1 MAIETYKLASGAV
14 RYRATAYMDNHRK
27 VSKRGFRTKKEAKK
41 WIAETQVLGAPKKK
55 SQLTY
60 GEVVDKWLE
69 EYKPTVRPSTY
80 LTAEQEVKSSYHVI
94 PPNALIRTITA
105 SDINELA
112 QYLSA
117 TFSTIK
123 MRMSRVK
130 AVFRYAVEENI
141 IEENPCDK
149 LKMPKQKKK
158 SKTYQTWTRE
168 NLLDFL
174 SACQE
179 DNNMMAYPLFRLL
192 AFTGIRAGELTAL
205 KWSDLNGNML
215 SINRT
220 MTLDYDYHYIM
231 GDETKTE
238 SSKRVIALD
247 AETLAVLEDWRT
259 FCPSKEKIFP
269 VLPSRIPEWMHRIIA
284 KCPNVPDST
293 PHKLRH
299 LHVSILLDANANIKD
314 VQERLGHASARTTLD
329 VYADANPNK
338 SVVADIFTNAL
349 NETRR

>member
-14 RYRATAYMDNHRK
+14 RYRATAYMENHRK

-94 PPNALIRTITA
+94 PPEALIRTVTA
-105 SDINELA
+105 SDINELV
-112 QYLSA
+112 QYFA
-117 TFSTIK
+117 TTFTTLK
-123 MRMSRVK
+123 MRICRVK

-158 SKTYQTWTRE
+158 GKVYQTWTRD
-168 NLLDFL
+168 NLLEFL
-174 SACQE
+174 AACE
-179 DNNMMAYPLFRLL
+179 KDNNLMTYPLFRLL
-192 AFTGIRAGELTAL
+192 AYTGIRAGELAAL

-215 SINRT
+215 HISRT
-220 MTLDYDYHYIM
+220 MTLDYDYNYVM

-238 SSKRVIALD
+238 SSKRMIALD

-259 FCPSKEKIFP
+259 VCPSEEKMFP
-269 VLPSRIPEWMHRIIA
+269 VLPSRIPEWMHRIIE

-299 LHVSILLDANANIKD
+299 LHVSILLNANANIKD
-314 VQERLGHASARTTLD
+314 VQERLGHSSARTTLD